1 MVIFS
6 LIVWDFRVKHLMSCF
21 VTVYAPLPV
30 TFSPERQQ
38 AQLERMINMQIAPI
52 EGLASKYDYEKGRWK
67 E

>member
-1 MVIFS
+1 
-6 LIVWDFRVKHLMSCF
+6 MSCF